1 MKLLSFLIPFLLVGC
16 GYKPSSVY
24 TKKVLGNNIHV
35 SAQISRTDPKN
46 SVIIK
51 DAVNEA
57 IVGRFDAKLA
67 DKKDA
72 DTDLIVSIG
81 SVSFV
86 ALSYDQD
93 GYIISYKAKVV
104 LNASYKTSSGKSKS
118 FSTTGEFDFPIA
130 ANSVISDSKRFEAI
144 KYASADAINEIIS
157 KIAIMGIMRKQN
169 SGGNIRKH
177 IKIYLE

>member
-1 MKLLSFLIPFLLVGC
+1 MKLLYFLIPFLLIGC

-35 SAQISRTDPKN
+35 SAKISRTDPKN

-57 IVGRFDAKLA
+57 VVGRFDAKLTN
-67 DKKDA
+67 KKDA

-81 SVSFV
+81 SVSFT
-86 ALSYDQD
+86 ALSYNSD
-93 GYIISYKAKVV
+93 GYVISYKARVV
-104 LNASYKTSSGKSKS
+104 LNATYKTSSGKSKS
-118 FSTTGEFDFPIA
+118 FSTTGEFDFPIV

-157 KIAIMGIMRKQN
+157 KIAIIGIMNREN
-169 SGGNIRKH
+169 HGGTTRKH